1 MRKLLSLLFSSLLA
15 ATTLV
20 AISSP
25 RAFAAPTLTTCTDL
39 NTQKRVVLKANQK
52 SCKPLHATA
61 AWHIAQSDS
70 PAHSG
75 AGYASVRSC
84 TSKRTQ
90 FDYQLL
96 KSKCAKHQN
105 TNDYWRTV
113 APLEIPIITTAS
125 ARGYDSA
132 AFALAGI
139 TQNIDA
145 PIAYYL
151 ITNNKTGQFNKVSPN
166 NAGELSLSNLSPL
179 TSYTF
184 TIAAVSVDGTS
195 PPSSITPVITTSA
208 VPVVVVVPATAP
220 LAAPAFTLSS
230 ASETKTVNNAIT
242 GYTVTSSGG
251 AIASYSISPTAPAG
265 LTFSTSTGL
274 LSGTP
279 TSVASATAYT
289 ITATN
294 ASGSATQTFTLTVA
308 IAAPAFTLSSS
319 AETKTVNTA
328 ATGFT
333 ISSTGGA
340 IASFAIS
347 ATPAGMS
354 FSTSTGALTGTPT
367 SAASAT
373 AYTITAT
380 NASGSPTA
388 TFTLTVTA
396 VVYTVGQTGP
406 GGGKI
411 FYVATTP
418 FACGPARA
426 STCIYLEAAP
436 SGWNTGSDPARRWAD
451 SSYQSTTINNP
462 TSPETA
468 TATAIGW
475 GYRNTR
481 AIVSQGNTDTATSA
495 AALADAH
502 TVTVSSVVYDD
513 WYLPSKDELNQMCKW
528 VRGVA
533 WTSDATVCTG
543 GTINTGSGAA
553 DFVAGGYWSSS
564 EYNDVF
570 AWLQGFND
578 GFQYGGNIYKN
589 QTFYI
594 RPVRA
599 F

>member
-1 MRKLLSLLFSSLLA
+1 MRKSWTFLISIALIFTSLTAIASPSA
-15 ATTLV
+15 SAETTL
-20 AISSP
+20 I
-25 RAFAAPTLTTCTDL
+25 TCTDL
-39 NTQKRVVLKANQK
+39 NNQKTVVLKANQK
-52 SCKPLHATA
+52 NCKPLHAAA
-61 AWHIAQSDS
+61 AWRIQQSDS
-70 PAHSG
+70 SAHSG
-75 AGYASVRSC
+75 AGYASLRTC

-125 ARGYDSA
+125 ARGYDGA
-132 AFALAGI
+132 TFALAAA

-151 ITNNKTGQFNKVSPN
+151 ITNIKTGQVNKVSPN

-195 PPSSITPVITTSA
+195 PSSSITPVIATSA
-208 VPVVVVVPATAP
+208 VPVVVVASAAAP

-294 ASGSATQTFTLTVA
+294 ASGSATRTFTLTVA
-308 IAAPAFTLSSS
+308 AR
-319 AETKTVNTA
+319 V
-328 ATGFT
+328 
-333 ISSTGGA
+333 
-340 IASFAIS
+340 
-347 ATPAGMS
+347 
-354 FSTSTGALTGTPT
+354 
-367 SAASAT
+367 
-373 AYTITAT
+373 Y
-380 NASGSPTA
+380 
-388 TFTLTVTA
+388 A
-396 VVYTVGQTGP
+396 VGDTGP

-411 FYVATTP
+411 FYVASTP
-418 FACGPARA
+418 FVCGQTRA
-426 STCIYLEAAP
+426 TTCTYLEAAP
-436 SGWNTGSDPARRWAD
+436 SGWNTGDDPQRTWA
-451 SSYQSTTINNP
+451 QSTP
-462 TSPETA
+462 VSYSSADVGSSGSQETA

-475 GYRNTR
+475 GYWNTR
-481 AIVSQGNTDTATSA
+481 AIILQGNTNTATSA
-495 AALADAH
+495 AALADSH
-502 TVTVSSVVYDD
+502 TATVSGVLYDD
-513 WYLPSKDELNQMCKW
+513 WYLPSTDELNLLYIQ
-528 VRGVA
+528 R
-533 WTSDATVCTG
+533 TSVG
-543 GTINTGSGAA
+543 G
-553 DFVAGGYWSSS
+553 FVVGYYWSSS
-564 EYNDVF
+564 EINATS
-570 AWLQGFND
+570 AWLQFFID
-578 GFQYGGNIYKN
+578 GYQGGGTKN
-589 QTFYI
+589 TAYYV